1 MDFLWLMK
9 GDYVEDI
16 KCASITASVKS
27 MSCVQLVAE
36 LNYEKMKNKEHLV
49 F

>member
-9 GDYVEDI
+9 GDFVDDI
-16 KCASITASVKS
+16 KSASITASVKS
-27 MSCVQLVAE
+27 MSCVQLIAE
-36 LNYEKMKNKEHLV
+36 LSYEKMKNKEHLV